1 MERTIGE
8 SLTDRTAAEGQRGEL
23 SMTDDPGL
31 PRSYRG
37 DPGVGWVHIRL
48 PESHICTR
56 RFHRAIVTSPSQRFK
71 TSV

>member
-1 MERTIGE
+1 
-8 SLTDRTAAEGQRGEL
+8 
-23 SMTDDPGL
+23 MTDDPGL
-31 PRSYRG
+31 PCSYRG